1 MASLPNSNIFVPQG
15 QCFVAIDP
23 EFFAPTF
30 VDNLQ
35 LFLDQTRGLK
45 PRDPSKSVLVPGDP
59 ERMNSERSAKAGGV
73 IYSEGQIRDLEKL
86 AKKKHNVGMFN
97 YKANL

>member
-45 PRDPSKSVLVPGDP
+45 PVIDALSPWHSIAPLPTLSHQKIVYGIGKY
-59 ERMNSERSAKAGGV
+59 SAK
-73 IYSEGQIRDLEKL
+73 YSSALFCPLKFSAIS
-86 AKKKHNVGMFN
+86 
-97 YKANL
+97 